1 MGIWKYSGLTIKT
14 ESIRKL
20 SNFNNYC
27 QWAKTL
33 CQIISIIL
41 HSVLP
46 FSRAIKFIA
55 LEKGKTECNT
65 LYEIT
70 TKTFLVQAWENQLQ
84 KLQISLK
91 EILHK
96 MILHLYL
103 CFLNSCEI
111 WNLFSQA
118 QMSIL
123 LLSHKTPPMASTPGF
138 NMWCIYLL
146 HGVI

>member
-1 MGIWKYSGLTIKT
+1 MGIWKYSGQTIKT

-20 SNFNNYC
+20 SNFNF

-33 CQIISIIL
+33 CQII
-41 HSVLP
+41 
-46 FSRAIKFIA
+46 
-55 LEKGKTECNT
+55 NT

-123 LLSHKTPPMASTPGF
+123 LLSYKTPPMASIPGF

-146 HGVI
+146 HGLFNELNLY

>member
-1 MGIWKYSGLTIKT
+1 MGIWKYSGQTIKT

-20 SNFNNYC
+20 SNFNF

-33 CQIISIIL
+33 CQII
-41 HSVLP
+41 
-46 FSRAIKFIA
+46 
-55 LEKGKTECNT
+55 NT

-70 TKTFLVQAWENQLQ
+70 TKTFLVQVWENQLQ

-123 LLSHKTPPMASTPGF
+123 LLSYKTPPMASIPGF

-146 HGVI
+146 HGLFNELNLY

>member
-1 MGIWKYSGLTIKT
+1 MGIWKYSGQMIKT

-20 SNFNNYC
+20 SNFNC

-46 FSRAIKFIA
+46 FSRAINVISYMNHYKDISYGGPRKQTSFKSFKF
-55 LEKGKTECNT
+55 
-65 LYEIT
+65 
-70 TKTFLVQAWENQLQ
+70 
-84 KLQISLK
+84 
-91 EILHK
+91 HK
-96 MILHLYL
+96 MKCYARRFYL

-123 LLSHKTPPMASTPGF
+123 LLSHETPPMAFIPGL

-146 HGVI
+146 HGLFNELNLY